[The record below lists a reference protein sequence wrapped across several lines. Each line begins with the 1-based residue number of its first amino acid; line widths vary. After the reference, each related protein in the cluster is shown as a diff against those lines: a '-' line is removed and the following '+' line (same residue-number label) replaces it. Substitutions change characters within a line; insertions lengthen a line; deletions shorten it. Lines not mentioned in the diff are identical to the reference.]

1 MNVRLRWMV
10 RRAPIRPAKF
20 GESPRDV
27 LGWTVTPY
35 LGRTPT
41 GDLIAVGVTVPFV
54 GRSEAIAH
62 ARRLMRIHYR
72 GSSR

>member
-10 RRAPIRPAKF
+10 RRSPIRSPKF

-35 LGRTPT
+35 LGRTAA
-41 GDLIAVGVTVPFV
+41 GDLIATGASIPFV
-54 GRSEAIAH
+54 SMTPAIAH
-62 ARRLMRIHYR
+62 ARHLMRIHYR
-72 GSSR
+72 ATRR